1 MSTKKLN
8 LPLPGGIHRAIFAEA
23 RDRGVPATRLVRSIL
38 QDWLDQRARAR
49 EAEELRRFAREHAG
63 SELDLIPELE
73 SAAAAELER
82 MARDE
87 AR

>member
-8 LPLPGGIHRAIFAEA
+8 LPLSGDLRRAVFAEA

-38 QDWLDQRARAR
+38 QEWLDQQARAR
-49 EAEELRRFAREHAG
+49 EADELRRFARENAG

-73 SAAAAELER
+73 SAAARSPSATN
-82 MARDE
+82 
-87 AR
+87 